1 MTELTCILKIEKGY
15 DIMKKEKSKILVIG
29 LGTGGAEIVDKI
41 GQKCN
46 FFKEVD
52 YLCVNSDKK
61 SLALK
66 NTNIFLW
73 DFGIELYFP
82 KEKYKRLFQKVMKF
96 FVYRKRC
103 LGCGGNWHI
112 GEQISLEHTDTIKN
126 LIKDKE
132 EIIIISCF
140 GGGFGTGA
148 STVFAQIAKKL
159 GIKTSAIITIPFYFD
174 GKRKEAVAKNGLD
187 ELKKYIEKIDIVDGQ
202 NILVPENFK
211 MTYYE
216 ALQKKT
222 SEVEKIFVKKFIGV
236 K

>member
-52 YLCVNSDKK
+52 SDKK

-216 ALQKKT
+216 ALQKKA